1 MADKMIVAL
10 FRPPPSGGKMA
21 ATEIYDKHKA
31 GPDQIRSD
39 PDDRYNRPP
48 QDRDP
53 ETPGRDEN

>member
-10 FRPPPSGGKMA
+10 FRLRR
-21 ATEIYDKHKA
+21 TEEKWRRRKIYNKQQA
-31 GPDQIRSD
+31 GPDQIQSD